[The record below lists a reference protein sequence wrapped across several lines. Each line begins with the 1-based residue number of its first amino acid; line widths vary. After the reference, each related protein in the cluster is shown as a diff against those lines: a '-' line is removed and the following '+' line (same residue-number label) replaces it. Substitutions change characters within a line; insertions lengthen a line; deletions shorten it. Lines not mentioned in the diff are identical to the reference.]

1 MSKRGENIHKRKDG
15 RWEARY
21 KIGRNADGKIRYG
34 YVYAKTYSEVK
45 EKLQQAQTSDSKTIC
60 KTSKSK
66 TFADIATMWIEN
78 NKLRLKGGTTNKY
91 LNIISSHLLPQLGGY
106 KLSYFSATTINAYL
120 SDKLKNGKL
129 NGKGGLSPS
138 YVNSIRVVLNA
149 IIQFAVNEQMMQPL
163 KNVINKPNITKPD
176 LTIFSAD
183 EQKNMEIE
191 LTGNIDYTKLGVLIS
206 LHTGLRIGEVCAL
219 KWDDIDLENRIIHVR
234 HTISRVRN
242 DLPNAKTKT
251 ILVLD
256 APKTESS
263 KRDIPISS
271 WLYNYLLLLANTTKS
286 VYVISNTNMFVSPR
300 TYEYRYHKILNN
312 CKVRSVNYHALRHT
326 FATRCIEAGVD
337 VKSLSEILGHS
348 NVGITLNTYVHSS
361 MELKRSQIEKLSPT
375 TAISLSA

>member
-21 KIGRNADGKIRYG
+21 KIGRKADGKIHYG
-34 YVYAKTYSEVK
+34 YVYAKSYGKVK
-45 EKLQQAQTSDSKTIC
+45 EKLLRTQSCNNNSVMKI
-60 KTSKSK
+60 SKSK
-66 TFADIATMWIEN
+66 TFADAANMWIDS

-91 LNIISSHLLPQLGGY
+91 INILSSHLLPQLGGY
-106 KLSYFSATTINAYL
+106 KLSHFTSTSLNAYL
-120 SDKLKNGKL
+120 SEKLKNGKL

-138 YVNSIRVVLNA
+138 YVNSIRIVLNA
-149 IIQFAVNEQMMQPL
+149 IIKFAVNEQMMSPL
-163 KNVINKPNITKPD
+163 NNSINKPNITKPE

-183 EQKNMEIE
+183 EQRCIEAE
-191 LTGNIDYTKLGVLIS
+191 LTRNIDYTKLGVLIS

-219 KWDDIDLENRIIHVR
+219 KWEDIDLINKTIHVR

-242 DLPNAKTKT
+242 ELPNAKTKT

-256 APKTESS
+256 TPKTESS
-263 KRDIPISS
+263 RRDIPISS
-271 WLYNYLLLLANTTKS
+271 WLYNYLILLANTTKS

-312 CKVRSVNYHALRHT
+312 CKVHSVNYHALRHT

-361 MELKRSQIEKLSPT
+361 MELKRSQIEKMNPT
-375 TAISLSA
+375 SSIALSA